1 MNRRLLS
8 TLILGLWLLCSLLV
22 AAQTGEGPL
31 IILDVE
37 GVINPLTARYVE
49 RTLELAEQRGAR
61 AVVLTLDTPGG
72 LDGPMRE
79 IVQMLLQSPVPVIV
93 YVAPPGARAT
103 SAGLFIALAADIVA
117 MAPATHIGAA
127 HPVPLGTEIGEV
139 MEEKVTSDAA
149 ALIRSIATT
158 RERNAEWAEDAV
170 RKSLSLT
177 ANEALQEKVID
188 LIATDLD
195 DLLRQASGRTLT
207 KTQGTVTLRLEGAV
221 LERYSM
227 NLIERFFHVISE
239 PNIAYLFLSLGTLF
253 LLAELAEP
261 GLSLPGIAGVVCLVI
276 AFMALGSLPVNWAGV
291 ALLAVGIIL
300 FVVGILTDTE
310 VVVTVAGL
318 IPFVLGS
325 LLLFSP
331 LTPVSPATP
340 TLRVSPWLI
349 GGAALAIIGFSL
361 IVLRALLVVSR
372 MPPRSGAQRLIGS
385 QGVAST
391 DLTPEGQVRVA
402 LEDWSAVAITGV
414 IHAGDPVKVVG
425 VSGVRLQVVPVEAEE
440 PIAQGDV

>member
-1 MNRRLLS
+1 MNKHLLS
-8 TLILGLWLLCSLLV
+8 ALVFGLWLLCSLPV
-22 AAQTGEGPL
+22 AAQANDGPL
-31 IILDVE
+31 IVLDIK
-37 GVINPLTARYVE
+37 GVVNPLTARYVE
-49 RTLELAEQRGAR
+49 RTLGLAEQRGAR

-93 YVAPPGARAT
+93 YVAPAGARAT

-158 RERNAEWAEDAV
+158 RGRNAEWAEDAV

-177 ANEALQEKVID
+177 ANEALRENVID

-207 KTQGTVTLRLEGAV
+207 RTHGTVTLRLEGV
-221 LERYSM
+221 MLERYSM
-227 NLIERFFHVISE
+227 NLIERVFHVISE

-261 GLSLPGIAGVVCLVI
+261 GLSLPGIAGVVCLVVPGQP
-276 AFMALGSLPVNWAGV
+276 AGELGWRSALGSRDHPLCGGHPDRHRGDRNGGRVDPLCLGLFI
-291 ALLAVGIIL
+291 ALLTL
-300 FVVGILTDTE
+300 D
-310 VVVTVAGL
+310 AGL
-318 IPFVLGS
+318 ARH
-325 LLLFSP
+325 
-331 LTPVSPATP
+331 TD
-340 TLRVSPWLI
+340 
-349 GGAALAIIGFSL
+349 
-361 IVLRALLVVSR
+361 
-372 MPPRSGAQRLIGS
+372 
-385 QGVAST
+385 VAS
-391 DLTPEGQVRVA
+391 
-402 LEDWSAVAITGV
+402 
-414 IHAGDPVKVVG
+414 
-425 VSGVRLQVVPVEAEE
+425 
-440 PIAQGDV
+440 

>member
-1 MNRRLLS
+1 MKKRLFTIL
-8 TLILGLWLLCSLLV
+8 LLGLWLSYSLPV
-22 AAQTGEGPL
+22 AAQANDGPL
-31 IILDVE
+31 IVLDVK
-37 GVINPLTARYVE
+37 GIINPLTAQYVE
-49 RTLELAEQRGAR
+49 RTLGLAEQRGAR
-61 AVVLTLDTPGG
+61 ALVLTLDTPGG

-93 YVAPPGARAT
+93 YVAPAGARAT
-103 SAGLFIALAADIVA
+103 SAGLFIALSADIVA

-139 MEEKVTSDAA
+139 MEEKVVSDAA
-149 ALIRSIATT
+149 ALIRSIAIT
-158 RERNAEWAEDAV
+158 RGRNAEWAEDAV

-177 ANEALQEKVID
+177 AAEAVQENVID
-188 LIATDLD
+188 LIAVDLD
-195 DLLRQASGRTLT
+195 DLLRQANGRTLT
-207 KTQGTVTLRLEGAV
+207 TARGTVTLSLEGAV

-227 NLIERFFHVISE
+227 NWIERFFHIISE

-261 GLSLPGIAGVVCLVI
+261 GLSVPGIAGVVCLVI

-291 ALLAVGIIL
+291 ALLAVGVIL

-318 IPFVLGS
+318 VPFVLGS

-349 GGAALAIIGFSL
+349 GGAALVTIGFSL

-372 MPPRSGAQRLIGS
+372 MPPRSGAQRLIGA
-385 QGVAST
+385 QGVTST

-402 LEDWSAVAITGV
+402 LEDWSATAVAGTIR
-414 IHAGDPVKVVG
+414 AGDRVKVIG
-425 VSGVRLQVVPVEAEE
+425 VSGVRLQVVPLEE
-440 PIAQGDV
+440 ENTIAKGGM